1 MTIAYIL
8 IGDEQKPPQE
18 SFGDALVH
26 WYWYAAEL
34 DDNEMRLEVEDL
46 AQFYDEIRG
55 CGGAVLKSQN
65 DCKKA
70 KAQVKMEVKV
80 EAQIDERKMN

>member
-18 SFGDALVH
+18 EFGDALVH

-70 KAQVKMEVKV
+70 KAKKSES
-80 EAQIDERKMN
+80 ERKEDELK